1 MLDIGE
7 MVEEEEIRVSLREH
21 NNNETGKGRDK
32 AP

>member
-7 MVEEEEIRVSLREH
+7 IAEEEEIRFSLRQY
-21 NNNETGKGRDK
+21 NNETGKSRDK